1 MIKKTNFLG
10 LLVLFL
16 SFLALLSTGCSHG
29 TGYSSKRINSSYNY
43 AGAGELTLSPE
54 KEWRPSSKNSIPMTQ
69 NARVKKWVATFN
81 GNLRPSFAKWIK
93 RIGYYGPTVS
103 AILKEEGVPQDLIY
117 LAMIESGFNTTAR
130 SHANAVGPWQFI
142 SSTGR
147 LYGLNNGFFVDDRR
161 DLISSTRAAAKH
173 LKDLYKVYG
182 DWYLSFAAY
191 NAGPGKVNRAIQRS
205 GSKNYW
211 TISSSRSRHLR
222 QETKDYVPK
231 ILAAMHIVKNYKK
244 YGYSDSSFGKPIQF
258 AQVSVPDATDIKALA
273 RSAKTSPKEIA
284 HMNPS
289 LVLGITP
296 PGKSTVYVPK
306 DAADEFK
313 KNYAMIP
320 VSKRV
325 TSLQY
330 KTGQKETIAT
340 VAKKYNLDAKKIAQ
354 INKISSTHKRLKA
367 GTIIKIPANKDTLN
381 TIAKLSQNNHSQSK
395 TSSRK
400 KTKYYKVRPGDT
412 LSRIAK
418 SNKTTVTNLAN
429 WNRLKTN
436 KPLKIGQKIK
446 IYQKSY
452 STQTTSSGGFL
463 ASNYTLPKGQK
474 RLSGVNHIIIQD
486 ATTGEAFKPTK
497 TKHDDYIDMPTLV
510 ATRSAA
516 FDTNAN
522 QPAVIKSFDGRVIS
536 TIEEEI
542 EEPKKQQ
549 KTKYHTIKPGENL
562 YTIASKYQ
570 LRVSELKAINSL
582 ESDIIRANQKLVVSK
597 NTSNK
602 IAKAPAPSSRKT
614 NTVYT
619 IQPGDSLST
628 IAVNHGVTVTNIKD
642 WNGLPSTAIRAGQKL
657 KILSGIKVARNTK
670 TKSNSQ
676 KVIYHKVEQGD
687 TLWSLSKRYQ
697 VKISDIMKW
706 NEMKSDTVKPQQK
719 LKIIAMKAG
728 KSNKATL

>member
-1 MIKKTNFLG
+1 
-10 LLVLFL
+10 
-16 SFLALLSTGCSHG
+16 
-29 TGYSSKRINSSYNY
+29 
-43 AGAGELTLSPE
+43 
-54 KEWRPSSKNSIPMTQ
+54 MTQ
-69 NARVKKWVATFN
+69 NARVKKWIGYFN
-81 GNLRPSFAKWIK
+81 GNLRPSFAKWMK

-103 AILKEEGVPQDLIY
+103 AILKEEKVPQDLIY

-173 LKDLYKVYG
+173 LKDLYKIYG

-191 NAGPGKVNRAIQRS
+191 NAGPGKVNRGIKRS

-211 TISSSRSRHLR
+211 KISSRRSRHLR

-273 RSAKTSPKEIA
+273 KSAKTSPKKIA

-296 PGKSTVYVPK
+296 PGRSTVYVPK

-313 KNYAMIP
+313 RNYAMIP
-320 VSKRV
+320 ASKRV

-330 KTGQKETIAT
+330 KTGRKETVAT
-340 VAKKYNLDAKKIAQ
+340 IAKKYNLNAKTIAR
-354 INKISSTHKRLKA
+354 INKISSTSKRLKT
-367 GTIIKIPANKDTLN
+367 GTVIKIPASKDTLKK
-381 TIAKLSQNNHSQSK
+381 IAKLSQNNHSQSK
-395 TSSRK
+395 RSSRK

-418 SNKTTVTNLAN
+418 KNKTTVTKLAK
-429 WNRLKTN
+429 WNRLKTS

-446 IYQKSY
+446 IYQKGRTS
-452 STQTTSSGGFL
+452 STTNSGGFL
-463 ASNYTLPKGQK
+463 ANNYKRPKG
-474 RLSGVNHIIIQD
+474 RSRVTGVNHIIIQD
-486 ATTGEAFKPTK
+486 ATTGKAFKPKK
-497 TKHDDYIDMPTLV
+497 TKHDDFIDMPTLV
-510 ATRSAA
+510 ATRSATIDA
-516 FDTNAN
+516 DAD

-536 TIEEEI
+536 TIKEKEK
-542 EEPKKQQ
+542 PKKKQ
-549 KTKYHTIKPGENL
+549 KTQYHTIKPGENL
-562 YTIASKYQ
+562 YTIASKYK
-570 LRVSELKAINSL
+570 LRVSELKAINNL

-597 NTSNK
+597 NTSRK
-602 IAKAPAPSSRKT
+602 VAKATTKTTRRSSRKA

-642 WNGLPSTAIRAGQKL
+642 WNGLASTAIKAGQKL
-657 KILSGIKVARNTK
+657 KILSGIKVARNTHR
-670 TKSNSQ
+670 KSNSQ
-676 KVIYHKVEQGD
+676 KVIYHKVEAGD

-706 NEMKSDTVKPQQK
+706 NEMKSDTVKPKQK
-719 LKIIAMKAG
+719 LKIIALNATKTR
-728 KSNKATL
+728 KATM